1 MRSADATRRRLLDQA
16 RVAFAEKGHDGVS
29 IKRDVLAPSGVSNG
43 SFYHQF
49 ADKTELLVAVLED
62 GAQAGRILVG
72 EAFSAADVEA
82 NEGSHLA
89 AQRAFEAWFDLV
101 DGAEELFRIQLR
113 ERQNP
118 DARVR
123 SLIAEFRERWITTFT
138 AFLRGRGFADAQRSA
153 RLIAMLTTGILL
165 EYLDASKDE
174 RPALRA
180 EITQTLPAFVTG
192 GVASLSG
199 PDATT

>member
-1 MRSADATRRRLLDQA
+1 MRSADVTRRRLLDQA

-29 IKRDVLAPSGVSNG
+29 IQRDVLGPSGVSNG

-62 GAQAGRILVG
+62 GAQSGRIQVG
-72 EAFSAADVEA
+72 EAVSGVDMQAHGA
-82 NEGSHLA
+82 GHLA

-101 DGAEELFRIQLR
+101 DDAEDLFRIQLR

-123 SLIAEFRERWITTFT
+123 SLIAGFRERWIATFT
-138 AFLRGRGFADAQRSA
+138 AFLRTRGLPDAEQAA
-153 RLIAMLTTGILL
+153 RFVAMVNTGILM
-165 EYLDASKDE
+165 EYLDTSKDE

-180 EITQTLPAFVTG
+180 EITQTVPAFIVR

>member
-29 IKRDVLAPSGVSNG
+29 IQRDVLGPSGVSNG

-62 GAQAGRILVG
+62 GAQSGRNQVE
-72 EAFSAADVEA
+72 EAVSGVDVHA
-82 NEGSHLA
+82 HGSGHLA

-101 DGAEELFRIQLR
+101 DDAEELFSIQLR

-123 SLIAEFRERWITTFT
+123 SLIAGFRERWIATLT
-138 AFLRGRGFADAQRSA
+138 AFLRTRGFPDAERA
-153 RLIAMLTTGILL
+153 VRLVAMLNTGILM
-165 EYLDASKDE
+165 EYLGTSKDE

-180 EITQTLPAFVTG
+180 EIIRTLPAFVIG

>member
-1 MRSADATRRRLLDQA
+1 MSSADVTRRRLLDQA

-29 IKRDVLAPSGVSNG
+29 IQRDVLGPSGVSNG

-62 GAQAGRILVG
+62 GAQSGRSQVG
-72 EAFSAADVEA
+72 EAFSAVDVQA
-82 NEGSHLA
+82 RGAGHLA

-101 DGAEELFRIQLR
+101 DDAEDLFRIQLR

-123 SLIAEFRERWITTFT
+123 SLVAGFRERWIATFT
-138 AFLRGRGFADAQRSA
+138 AFLRTRGFPDPGRAA
-153 RLIAMLTTGILL
+153 RLVAMLNTGILM
-165 EYLDASKDE
+165 EYLDTSKDE
-174 RPALRA
+174 RRALRA